1 MKEGFVPALGT
12 PLDRQG
18 NLLTE
23 SFQKQIEAQIEAG
36 AVGLLC
42 MGSMGIQAF
51 IRSSVYPQVAKAAV
65 EAAAGRV
72 PVFVGAMDTSIARA
86 KERMAALEELD
97 IAGFVFTAPYYSPAS
112 RDQMMNFFK
121 GVAAA
126 TKHRVLLYDL
136 PGVTQCKITYDMV
149 LELLRQVPNLAGIK
163 SADLQMFRRLKL
175 NPQVPEDFI
184 MVYSG
189 LDTFDIAYRWG
200 ITNCL
205 DGMLSCTPAN
215 TARMFA
221 AMKQGDYETAAQCLN
236 HIVALRDFFLSHD
249 LWPSFTAAMNLLGYE
264 GSYGPDYV
272 SEIEASY
279 PAAIRDEMLRIGEPV
294 TMQEAAKQ

>member
-12 PLDRQG
+12 PLDQQG
-18 NLLTE
+18 NLMADSLK
-23 SFQKQIEAQIEAG
+23 KQIEDQIQAG

-51 IRSSVYPQVAKAAV
+51 IRGEVYPQVAKAAV
-65 EAAAGRV
+65 EAAAGRM
-72 PVFVGAMDTSIARA
+72 PVYVGAMDTSIARA
-86 KERMAALEELD
+86 KERMAAVEDLD

-126 TKHRVLLYDL
+126 TKHQILLYDL

-149 LELLRQVPNLAGIK
+149 LELIRDVPNMAGIK
-163 SADLQMFRRLKL
+163 SADLQMFRKLKL
-175 NPQVPEDFI
+175 NPEVPEDFV

-189 LDTFDIAYRWG
+189 LDTFDIAYKWG

-215 TARMFA
+215 TGKMFA
-221 AMKQGDYETAAQCLN
+221 SMVQGDYDTAAQCLN
-236 HIVALRDFFLSHD
+236 NIVALRDFFVSHD

-264 GSYGPDYV
+264 GNYGPDYV
-272 SEIEASY
+272 SKIREGYTE
-279 PAAIRDEMLRIGEPV
+279 AIRQEMIRMGEPV
-294 TMQEAAKQ
+294 VG